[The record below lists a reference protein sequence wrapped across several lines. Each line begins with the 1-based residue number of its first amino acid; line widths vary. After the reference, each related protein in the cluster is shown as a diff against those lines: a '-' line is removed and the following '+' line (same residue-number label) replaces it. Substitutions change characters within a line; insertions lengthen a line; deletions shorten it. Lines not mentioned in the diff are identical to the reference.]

1 MEKLQVLVATMHR
14 KDLSLAEQMNIDCA
28 AILANQA
35 DREEVQYL
43 KRPWGEVQMITTC
56 TRGVG
61 LNRNIA
67 LQAATAELLLL
78 ADDDVVYYDGLE
90 AEVCRAFAE
99 NPKAD
104 VLIFGMDITKEG
116 RVVSKRRPPQKRLR
130 VYNALRY
137 GTYTIALRRQA
148 LLRANLSFH
157 RCFGG
162 GCRYSAGEDTLFLK
176 SCFDRGLKVYGSS
189 YVLGTCA
196 KDSSTWF
203 TAHNEKYFYDKGAL
217 IRYLF
222 PRCPY
227 LMAPYFA
234 IRFKR
239 ETSLGV
245 WQRLKLVFRGVRG
258 GKKLLP
264 YEKTP

>member
-14 KDLSLAEQMNIDCA
+14 EDLSLAEQMNIDCA
-28 AILANQA
+28 AVLANQA
-35 DREEVQYL
+35 DREEVQSL
-43 KRPWGEVQMITTC
+43 NRPCGTVQMITTR

-67 LQAATAELLLL
+67 LRAATAELLLFG
-78 ADDDVVYYDGLE
+78 DDDVVYYDGLSE
-90 AEVCRAFAE
+90 GVIRAFRE

-116 RVVSKRRPPQKRLR
+116 KVVSKRRPPCKRLR
-130 VYNALRY
+130 VFNALRY

-148 LLRANLSFH
+148 LLRADLRFH
-157 RCFGG
+157 LCFGG
-162 GCRYSAGEDTLFLK
+162 GCIYSAGEDSLFLRD
-176 SCFDRGLKVYGSS
+176 CFRKGLKVYGSS

-196 KDSSTWF
+196 KDTSTWF
-203 TAHNEKYFYDKGAL
+203 TAYHEKYFYDKGAL
-217 IRYLF
+217 VRHLF

-264 YEKTP
+264 YEKTL

>member
-14 KDLSLAEQMNIDCA
+14 KDLSLAEEMHIDCA
-28 AILANQA
+28 AVIANQA

-43 KRPWGEVQMITTC
+43 SRPRGEVKMITTA

-67 LQAATAELLLL
+67 LLASEAKLLLL
-78 ADDDVVYYDGLE
+78 ADDDVVYYDGMAE
-90 AEVCRAFAE
+90 AVIRAFEE

-104 VLIFGMDITKEG
+104 VLIFGMDLVKDG
-116 RVVSKRRPPQKRLR
+116 KVVSKRRPPQKRLR
-130 VYNALRY
+130 VFNAMRY
-137 GTYTIALRRQA
+137 GTYTIALRREA
-148 LLRANLSFH
+148 MLRANLSFH

-162 GCRYSAGEDTLFLK
+162 GCRYSAGEDSLFLK
-176 SCFDRGLKVYGSS
+176 ACFDKGLRVYGHS
-189 YVLGTCA
+189 YVLGTCC

-203 TAHNEKYFYDKGAL
+203 TSYDEKYFYDKGAL
-217 IRYLF
+217 VRHLF

-239 ETSLGV
+239 ETKLGV
-245 WQRLKLVFRGVRG
+245 WQRLKLVFAGVAG
-258 GKKLLP
+258 GKRLLP
-264 YEKTP
+264 YEKKQ